1 VRERAGTVERMT
13 TPLPELLAQVPAL
26 NDSTQPFTFEV
37 QGDAIVGT
45 WDIVRAQSLYPT
57 EFATI
62 DKSYSV
68 TVEFNEGKG
77 TYKYKDR
84 EKSTNSRAGTG
95 GFSFGTST
103 FSGKTSKK
111 EFSFELGG
119 INKTD
124 EGISPVLAWSFDT
137 SRIKTPLFAFLEQHG
152 WKQKKG
158 LFG

>member
-1 VRERAGTVERMT
+1 MT
-13 TPLPELLAQVPAL
+13 TPLAELLAQVPAL
-26 NDSTQPFTFEV
+26 NDPAQPFSFEGV
-37 QGDAIVGT
+37 DGKIVGK
-45 WDIVRAQSLYPT
+45 WDIVRAKSLYPK
-57 EFATI
+57 EFKTI
-62 DKSYSV
+62 DKKYSI
-68 TVEFNEGKG
+68 TVEFDERKG

-84 EKSTNSRAGTG
+84 EKSSNTSLSSG
-95 GFSFGTST
+95 GLSFGTSS

-137 SRIKTPLFAFLEQHG
+137 SRIKTPLFEFLEKNG
-152 WKQKKG
+152 WKHKKG